1 MTSKL
6 MPKYYTIAVVAAAL
20 AFGYALEHITTI
32 SMLSGEANVLLF
44 LRNTVGLVV
53 GSGILWASMSV
64 WAGRLA
70 GPRLWR
76 SLLAGTIIILAML
89 VVHYSFG
96 LLIGVFD
103 SQVFSNNALWMY
115 GPFLAGPVLGL
126 AGGLSHKMP
135 WLLLIV
141 PLGLIAEPLSSTASL
156 AQAFSPGPPCGLAG
170 LLVLCSSPS
179 ALDLAFT
186 CGRLSSSRKHLV
198 PALATP
204 RTTIDT
210 PGSSGFN
217 RKCPVRCR
225 IRELLATD
233 PK

>member
-20 AFGYALEHITTI
+20 AFGYALEHVTTI

-115 GPFLAGPVLGL
+115 GSFLAGPVLGL

-141 PLGLIAEPLSSTASL
+141 PLGLIAEPFVINS
-156 AQAFSPGPPCGLAG
+156 
-170 LLVLCSSPS
+170 
-179 ALDLAFT
+179 
-186 CGRLSSSRKHLV
+186 
-198 PALATP
+198 
-204 RTTIDT
+204 I
-210 PGSSGFN
+210 PGSGFLPWPTVWAGWASGAVLIALGFGLVFYLWKVVIQPQASSAGVGN
-217 RKCPVRCR
+217 
-225 IRELLATD
+225 AAHNN
-233 PK
+233 